1 MGGGDDGE
9 LRTHGLVSAKAF
21 VATVFRSDIP
31 GMGEDVL
38 VVVLKSWDAGMIS
51 TRGGDRV
58 S

>member
-38 VVVLKSWDAGMIS
+38 VVVLKAGML
-51 TRGGDRV
+51 G
-58 S
+58 